1 MVRLDSFFCDFEN
14 RNCKYESAYSTLRRN
29 FELCSAQGP
38 QCGYFNNFKKYYFM
52 NAKHYILRKHW
63 LILLIGCMALAAGVF
78 PLQGQESYISNR
90 MVNLSRIE
98 GEKEQESVTIDRQIE
113 GNTIHLLWVEY
124 EYNKPGKLYYRR
136 SADLGETWDNPILIM
151 TQSDSGELTG
161 SEYRKSM
168 AVSGNTVHIAVTD
181 YNYADNGT
189 GRLYYFRS
197 DDNGVAFSE
206 GTGH

>member
-1 MVRLDSFFCDFEN
+1 
-14 RNCKYESAYSTLRRN
+14 
-29 FELCSAQGP
+29 
-38 QCGYFNNFKKYYFM
+38 
-52 NAKHYILRKHW
+52 
-63 LILLIGCMALAAGVF
+63 
-78 PLQGQESYISNR
+78 

-98 GEKEQESVTIDRQIE
+98 GEKELESVTVDRQIE

-206 GTGH
+206 GTVIDMIDGYKRITNSQIRAMGEQVVIAYRKELYRASELYAAVSTDSGKNFKKNLVDKSSTETHATTLYDLHFDGSHLHVLHGY